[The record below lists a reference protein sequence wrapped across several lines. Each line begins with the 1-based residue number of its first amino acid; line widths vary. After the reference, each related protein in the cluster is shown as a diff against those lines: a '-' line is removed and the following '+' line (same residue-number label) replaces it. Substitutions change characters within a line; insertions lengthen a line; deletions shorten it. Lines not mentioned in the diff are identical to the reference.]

1 MEQNELIYAISQ
13 QGYKN
18 SYSTGRWIIFKCPV
32 LLQTVMGDRVSSADG
47 SDDLDELPDI
57 TDSDLVEMRY
67 IEQIFD
73 EASR

>member
-1 MEQNELIYAISQ
+1 MVE
-13 QGYKN
+13 
-18 SYSTGRWIIFKCPV
+18 IIFKCPI